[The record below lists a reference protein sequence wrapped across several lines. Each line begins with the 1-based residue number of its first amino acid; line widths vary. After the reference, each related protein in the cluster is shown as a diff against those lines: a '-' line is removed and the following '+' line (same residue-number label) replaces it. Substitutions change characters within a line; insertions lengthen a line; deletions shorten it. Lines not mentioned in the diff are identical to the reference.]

1 MLKCKG
7 RGENPW
13 HRNVCESNGPF
24 LPGSC
29 NLLNLRQSMPRM
41 KEVAGQ
47 HGFPHEHSS
56 VCPLAGTCFLPVEIP
71 ALCFFHPLHIGVR
84 AWRTIKYWNGF
95 ILENKQQQWLS
106 KENLLIFFLRIMGK
120 QRKSNHQVQKSGS
133 GGHNHIPSKPYKLP
147 EKSTHYFSLAFS
159 PPYRKG
165 LVTVQKHASVFSYW
179 YCALRSKDKRSFRSA
194 VR

>member
-13 HRNVCESNGPF
+13 HRNVCVSNCPF
-24 LPGSC
+24 LCGSC
-29 NLLNLRQSMPRM
+29 SLLNPRQSMPRM

-56 VCPLAGTCFLPVEIP
+56 FCPLAGTCFLPVQIP
-71 ALCFFHPLHIGVR
+71 TLCFFHPLHIGGR
-84 AWRTIKYWNGF
+84 AWKTIKYRNGF
-95 ILENKQQQWLS
+95 ILGNKQQWWLF
-106 KENLLIFFLRIMGK
+106 KENLLFFFTQIMGK
-120 QRKSNHQVQKSGS
+120 QRKSSHQALKSGS
-133 GGHNHIPSKPYKLP
+133 GEHNHISSKLHNLP

-165 LVTVQKHASVFSYW
+165 LATVQNHA
-179 YCALRSKDKRSFRSA
+179 
-194 VR
+194 